1 MTRWVAVRNFPAS
14 DFQIGAETLSLQ
26 IRQENEPLK
35 SRRGLFLPTIPN
47 SDNPTRMPT
56 ETLSPIE
63 EQLRALIRLQHVDS
77 RIDQITK
84 LQGDLPDE
92 IRDLEDEKAG
102 LITRIDNSKK
112 EAQDAEV
119 QRKKLKMDI
128 AECEGLI
135 RKYEEQQLQVRN
147 NREYDALTKEIEAQ
161 RQRITGALEN
171 IEELSTTDTD
181 NEAAVEAAHERLKEL
196 DGLLI
201 DKQEE
206 LEQVV
211 ADTESEQASFQ
222 KQRKKATKAIDE
234 RYLRGYERLRT
245 RMRDG
250 RAVVP
255 IERGAAGG
263 YAVPP
268 QRQVEVRRRNRII
281 VSEHDG
287 RIIVDDVLYREVTGE
302 MKF

>member
-1 MTRWVAVRNFPAS
+1 MA
-14 DFQIGAETLSLQ
+14 
-26 IRQENEPLK
+26 
-35 SRRGLFLPTIPN
+35 
-47 SDNPTRMPT
+47 T

-63 EQLRALIRLQHVDS
+63 EQLRALIRLQHIDS
-77 RIDQITK
+77 RIDQVTK
-84 LQGDLPDE
+84 LQGDLPEE
-92 IRDLEDEKAG
+92 IRDLEDEKTG
-102 LITRIDNSKK
+102 LTTRIGNSKS
-112 EAQDAEV
+112 EAQESDV

-161 RQRITGALEN
+161 RQRISAAAEQ
-171 IEELSTTDTD
+171 IEELTTNDT
-181 NEAAVEAAHERLKEL
+181 ESEEAVEAAHIRLKEL
-196 DGLLI
+196 DELLVA
-201 DKQEE
+201 KQKE

-211 ADTESEQASFQ
+211 AETLAEQAGFQ
-222 KQRKKATKAIDE
+222 RRRKKATKAIDD

-268 QRQVEVRRRNRII
+268 QRQVEVRQRNRVI

-287 RIIVDDVLYREVTGE
+287 RMIVDDELYREVVE
-302 MKF
+302 KMKL